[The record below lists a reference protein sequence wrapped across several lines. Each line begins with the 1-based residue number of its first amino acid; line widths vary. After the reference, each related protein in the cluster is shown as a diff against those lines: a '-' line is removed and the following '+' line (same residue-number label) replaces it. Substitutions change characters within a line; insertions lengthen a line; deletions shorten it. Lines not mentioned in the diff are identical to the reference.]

1 MLNQLFLTKMKRLV
15 LLCACL
21 SVVTLVNAQTNK
33 KSNEEKKPL
42 RVVVAPNQ
50 DTLFVTNDKTSQ
62 LPQLVDEDG
71 QTKYLIVE
79 DGETIKKNLESSSFE
94 TTAKSKEE
102 LSYKLDFYKQK
113 GFTIKDMYEKGNKYY
128 ISFEKK

>member
-42 RVVVAPNQ
+42 RVVVTPNQ
-50 DTLFVTNDKTSQ
+50 DTLFVTKDKTSQ
-62 LPQLVDEDG
+62 LP
-71 QTKYLIVE
+71 
-79 DGETIKKNLESSSFE
+79 
-94 TTAKSKEE
+94 
-102 LSYKLDFYKQK
+102 
-113 GFTIKDMYEKGNKYY
+113 
-128 ISFEKK
+128 